1 MNKEKK
7 ARKNNPFITCVQLQ
21 NSITLKL
28 LPQSRN
34 IINVQLS
41 IVKESQN
48 FRSLYGHVFWK
59 HDPLLAICLKMS
71 HPVYIEYF
79 DPTIL
84 SFDNPL

>member
-1 MNKEKK
+1 MIKEKRTIHLWYVVPK
-7 ARKNNPFITCVQLQ
+7 LHNPETV
-21 NSITLKL
+21 TT
-28 LPQSRN
+28 RN

-48 FRSLYGHVFWK
+48 FRSLFGHVFWK